1 MLNNDIYDDFYK
13 YANDGNKVTQNK
25 INASVW
31 CIHNNGYI
39 PNSVYLLIASTF
51 YGRRYDFQLWKIP

>member
-1 MLNNDIYDDFYK
+1 MFNNDIYDDFYK

-31 CIHNNGYI
+31 CILDNDYI
-39 PNSVYLLIASTF
+39 PKFSLSLYCINLLLKKT
-51 YGRRYDFQLWKIP
+51 